1 MERPVPTRS
10 DGAGLHVS
18 GPAPLRSDRDA
29 PGAANGRDRSLP
41 VALGLWTAAAL
52 AAGALSGCGGG
63 TDDAPPRA
71 PEPEAPASPA
81 SFTSPPWFVD
91 RAAETGFDFVH
102 VTGHAGEFHQPE
114 IMGPG
119 AGLVDYDN
127 DGDLDVYLV
136 QGGRI
141 GGDAGSPPGVAG
153 APELGGRLY
162 RNDLEVA
169 ADGSRTLRF
178 TDVTEESGID
188 ARAYGMGVAAGDF
201 DNDGCVDLYLTHYGP
216 NQLYRNDCDGTF
228 TDVSRASGTDDPDW
242 SVPASF
248 VDVDRD
254 GWLDLFVGNYLV
266 YVPARRVTCASESG
280 LPDYCP
286 PERYRA
292 ASDRLYRN
300 RGDGTF
306 ADVTVDRGL
315 AGAFGP
321 ALGVATADFDGDGWI
336 DVFVANDQ
344 QENQLWLNRGGE
356 RFEDVGL
363 MSGTALGAS
372 GALKAD
378 MGVDA
383 GDFDND
389 GDEDLFMTDL
399 TTQGSTFYVN
409 DGSARFEE
417 QSARAGIRVASL
429 PYTGFGAGWFDYDND
444 GWLDLL
450 AANGLVTQNLDA
462 LGPDNPFPLQQPNQL
477 LRNLGDGRF
486 ADVTAQAGPAFA
498 LSEVSRGAAFG
509 DVDND
514 GDTDVVIANAEGPVR
529 LLINEVGNDRSW
541 LGLRLVGD
549 PPGGPRGGGG
559 GGGPGA
565 VRDMPGARVEIAR
578 DGVPTLWRRAR
589 ADGSYA
595 SANDPRVLAGL
606 GDDAAPP
613 PPLVRVTWPSGAVEE
628 WSDLPLERYTTLVEG
643 SGRSPR

>member
-1 MERPVPTRS
+1 M
-10 DGAGLHVS
+10 
-18 GPAPLRSDRDA
+18 
-29 PGAANGRDRSLP
+29 
-41 VALGLWTAAAL
+41 
-52 AAGALSGCGGG
+52 
-63 TDDAPPRA
+63 
-71 PEPEAPASPA
+71 
-81 SFTSPPWFVD
+81 
-91 RAAETGFDFVH
+91 H

-136 QGGRI
+136 QSGYLEGT
-141 GGDAGSPPGVAG
+141 GTPPPAEAGD
-153 APELGGRLY
+153 LRGRLY

-169 ADGSRTLRF
+169 PDGSRTLRF
-178 TDVTEESGID
+178 TDVTDESGID
-188 ARAYGMGVAAGDF
+188 ARAYGMGVAAGDY

-228 TDVSRASGTDDPDW
+228 TDVSRASGTDDPAW

-254 GWLDLFVGNYLV
+254 GRLDLFVGNYLV
-266 YVPARRVTCASESG
+266 YDPARRVTCASESG

-292 ASDRLYRN
+292 APDRLYRN

-409 DGSARFEE
+409 DGSASFEE
-417 QSARAGIRVASL
+417 QSARAGIRVVSL

-450 AANGLVTQNLDA
+450 AVNGLVTQNLDA

-486 ADVTAQAGPAFA
+486 EDVTAQAGPALA

-514 GDTDVVIANAEGPVR
+514 GDTDVVVANAEGPPR
-529 LLINEVGNDRSW
+529 LLVNEVGGARAW

-549 PPGGPRGGGG
+549 PPGGPSARGGGSG
-559 GGGPGA
+559 GRSG
-565 VRDMPGARVEIAR
+565 VRDMPSTR
-578 DGVPTLWRRAR
+578 
-589 ADGSYA
+589 GSFA
-595 SANDPRVLAGL
+595 EA
-606 GDDAAPP
+606 
-613 PPLVRVTWPSGAVEE
+613 
-628 WSDLPLERYTTLVEG
+628 
-643 SGRSPR
+643 

>member
-1 MERPVPTRS
+1 MAGRLVTGTSRAAGDASHAAPDPGRRGVRGPRLCAAAVLAVGLAGCADS
-10 DGAGLHVS
+10 PAGAPPPAD
-18 GPAPLRSDRDA
+18 PAPEAASA
-29 PGAANGRDRSLP
+29 GAA
-41 VALGLWTAAAL
+41 
-52 AAGALSGCGGG
+52 
-63 TDDAPPRA
+63 DAR
-71 PEPEAPASPA
+71 
-81 SFTSPPWFVD
+81 PWFVD
-91 RAAETGFDFVH
+91 RAAEAGLDFVH

-119 AGLVDYDN
+119 AGLLDYDG

-136 QGGRI
+136 QSGYLEG
-141 GGDAGSPPGVAG
+141 AGMPPPA
-153 APELGGRLY
+153 AAELRGRLY
-162 RNDLEVA
+162 RNDLELA

-178 TDVTEESGID
+178 TDVTAESGID
-188 ARAYGMGVAAGDF
+188 ARAYGMGVAVGDF
-201 DNDGCVDLYLTHYGP
+201 TNDGCLDLYLTHYGP

-228 TDVSRASGTDDPDW
+228 TDVSGASGTADPAW
-242 SVPASF
+242 SVPAAF

-254 GWLDLFVGNYLV
+254 GWLDLFVGNYLI
-266 YVPARRVTCASESG
+266 YAPERSVTCASESG

-292 ASDRLYRN
+292 APDRLYRN
-300 RGDGTF
+300 EGDGTF
-306 ADVTVDRGL
+306 ADVTADRGL

-321 ALGVATADFDGDGWI
+321 ALGVATADFDTDGWI
-336 DVFVANDQ
+336 DLFVANDQ

-450 AANGLVTQNLDA
+450 AVNGLVTRNLDA

-486 ADVTAQAGPAFA
+486 EDVTAQAGPAFE

-514 GDTDVVIANAEGPVR
+514 GDTDVVVANAEGPVR
-529 LLINEVGNDRSW
+529 LLMNEVGSDRHW
-541 LGLRLVGD
+541 LGLRLIGD
-549 PPGGPRGGGG
+549 PPGGPRGGGE
-559 GGGPGA
+559 
-565 VRDMPGARVEIAR
+565 RDMPGARVEIVRSGA
-578 DGVPTLWRRAR
+578 PSLWRRAR

-595 SANDPRVLAGL
+595 SANDPRVLAGF

-613 PPLVRVTWPSGAVEE
+613 ALVRVTWPSGAVEE
-628 WSDLPLERYTTLVEG
+628 WTDLPLGRYTTLVEG
-643 SGRSPR
+643 SGSVH

>member
-1 MERPVPTRS
+1 MARGQRRRRTRRTS
-10 DGAGLHVS
+10 
-18 GPAPLRSDRDA
+18 
-29 PGAANGRDRSLP
+29 
-41 VALGLWTAAAL
+41 AAAST
-52 AAGALSGCGGG
+52 A
-63 TDDAPPRA
+63 T
-71 PEPEAPASPA
+71 
-81 SFTSPPWFVD
+81 TS
-91 RAAETGFDFVH
+91 
-102 VTGHAGEFHQPE
+102 
-114 IMGPG
+114 
-119 AGLVDYDN
+119 
-127 DGDLDVYLV
+127 
-136 QGGRI
+136 
-141 GGDAGSPPGVAG
+141 
-153 APELGGRLY
+153 
-162 RNDLEVA
+162 EVA

-228 TDVSRASGTDDPDW
+228 TDVSRASGTDDPAW

-266 YVPARRVTCASESG
+266 YDPERRVTCASESG

-292 ASDRLYRN
+292 APDRLYRN

-417 QSARAGIRVASL
+417 QSARAGIRVVSL
-429 PYTGFGAGWFDYDND
+429 PFTGFGAGWFDYDND

-450 AANGLVTQNLDA
+450 AVNGLVTQNLDA

-486 ADVTAQAGPAFA
+486 ADVTAQAGPALA

-509 DVDND
+509 DIDND
-514 GDTDVVIANAEGPVR
+514 GDTDVVVANAEGPVR
-529 LLINEVGNDRSW
+529 LLTNEVGNERPW

-549 PPGGPRGGGG
+549 PPGGARRGGGG
-559 GGGPGA
+559 GGGRSA
-565 VRDMPGARVEIAR
+565 IRDMPGARVEIVR
-578 DGVPTLWRRAR
+578 DGAPTLWRRAR

-595 SANDPRVLAGL
+595 SANDPRVLVGL

-613 PPLVRVTWPSGAVEE
+613 VLVRVTWPGGAVEE
-628 WSDLPLERYTTLVEG
+628 WTDVPLGRYTTLTEG
-643 SGRSPR
+643 MGRSR

>member
-1 MERPVPTRS
+1 MAVT
-10 DGAGLHVS
+10 
-18 GPAPLRSDRDA
+18 
-29 PGAANGRDRSLP
+29 
-41 VALGLWTAAAL
+41 L
-52 AAGALSGCGGG
+52 AASLAGGCGGG
-63 TDDAPPRA
+63 VADAPPPGAEPAVADPSA
-71 PEPEAPASPA
+71 PSG
-81 SFTSPPWFVD
+81 PPWFVD
-91 RAAETGFDFVH
+91 RAAEVGLDFVH

-119 AGLVDYDN
+119 AGLLDYDN

-136 QGGRI
+136 QSGYLEGT
-141 GGDAGSPPGVAG
+141 GTPPPADAAD
-153 APELGGRLY
+153 LRGRLF

-169 ADGSRTLRF
+169 ADGSRALRF
-178 TDVTEESGID
+178 TDVTGESGLD
-188 ARAYGMGVAAGDF
+188 ARAYGTGVAAGDF
-201 DNDGCVDLYLTHYGP
+201 DNDGCVDIYLTHYGP

-228 TDVSRASGTDDPDW
+228 TDVSDASGTADPAW

-266 YVPARRVTCASESG
+266 YVPERRVTCASESG

-292 ASDRLYRN
+292 APDRLYRN

-321 ALGVATADFDGDGWI
+321 ALGVATADFDGNGWI
-336 DVFVANDQ
+336 DLFVANDQ

-363 MSGTALGAS
+363 MSGTALGAT

-389 GDEDLFMTDL
+389 GDEDLVLTEL
-399 TTQGSTFYVN
+399 TTQGSPFYVN

-417 QSARAGIRVASL
+417 QSARAGIRVVSL

-450 AANGLVTQNLDA
+450 AVNGLVTRNLDA

-477 LRNLGDGRF
+477 LRNLGDGTF
-486 ADVTAQAGPAFA
+486 EDVTAQAGPALE

-529 LLINEVGNDRSW
+529 LLINEVGNDRPW

-559 GGGPGA
+559 PGRSG
-565 VRDMPGARVEIAR
+565 VRDMPGARVEIVR
-578 DGVPTLWRRAR
+578 DGAPTLWRRAR

-606 GDDAAPP
+606 GNGTASLS
-613 PPLVRVTWPSGAVEE
+613 LVRVTWPSGAVEE
-628 WSDLPLERYTTLVEG
+628 WTDVPLRRYATLVEG
-643 SGRSPR
+643 SGRSR

>member
-1 MERPVPTRS
+1 
-10 DGAGLHVS
+10 
-18 GPAPLRSDRDA
+18 
-29 PGAANGRDRSLP
+29 
-41 VALGLWTAAAL
+41 
-52 AAGALSGCGGG
+52 
-63 TDDAPPRA
+63 
-71 PEPEAPASPA
+71 
-81 SFTSPPWFVD
+81 
-91 RAAETGFDFVH
+91 
-102 VTGHAGEFHQPE
+102 
-114 IMGPG
+114 MGPG
-119 AGLVDYDN
+119 AGLLDYDN

-136 QGGRI
+136 QSGYLEGT
-141 GGDAGSPPGVAG
+141 GTPPPDAAG
-153 APELGGRLY
+153 LRGRLY

-178 TDVTEESGID
+178 TDVTAESGID
-188 ARAYGMGVAAGDF
+188 ARAYGMGVAAGDY
-201 DNDGCVDLYLTHYGP
+201 DNDGCVDIYLTHYGP

-228 TDVSRASGTDDPDW
+228 TDVSDASGTADPAW

-248 VDVDRD
+248 VDFDRD
-254 GWLDLFVGNYLV
+254 GWLDLFVGNYLI
-266 YVPARRVTCASESG
+266 YVPERRVTCASESG

-292 ASDRLYRN
+292 APDRLYRN

-344 QENQLWLNRGGE
+344 QENQLWLNQGGE

-409 DGSARFEE
+409 DGSAGFEE

-450 AANGLVTQNLDA
+450 AVNGLVTQNLDA

-477 LRNLGDGRF
+477 LRNLGDGTF
-486 ADVTAQAGPAFA
+486 EDVTSQAGPALE

-514 GDTDVVIANAEGPVR
+514 GDTDVVVANAEGPVR
-529 LLINEVGNDRSW
+529 LLVNEMGQDRPW

-549 PPGGPRGGGG
+549 PPGGPRGGGR
-559 GGGPGA
+559 PGRNGI
-565 VRDMPGARVEIAR
+565 RDMPGARVEIVREGA
-578 DGVPTLWRRAR
+578 PTLWRRAR

-606 GDDAAPP
+606 GDGAAPP
-613 PPLVRVTWPSGAVEE
+613 ALMRVTWPSGAVEE
-628 WSDLPLERYTTLVEG
+628 WSDVPIGRYTTLVQG
-643 SGRSPR
+643 TGRPL

>member
-1 MERPVPTRS
+1 
-10 DGAGLHVS
+10 
-18 GPAPLRSDRDA
+18 
-29 PGAANGRDRSLP
+29 
-41 VALGLWTAAAL
+41 
-52 AAGALSGCGGG
+52 
-63 TDDAPPRA
+63 
-71 PEPEAPASPA
+71 
-81 SFTSPPWFVD
+81 
-91 RAAETGFDFVH
+91 
-102 VTGHAGEFHQPE
+102 
-114 IMGPG
+114 MGPG
-119 AGLVDYDN
+119 AGLLDYDN
-127 DGDLDVYLV
+127 DGDLDLYLV
-136 QGGRI
+136 QSGYLDGT
-141 GGDAGSPPGVAG
+141 GTPPPPDATD
-153 APELGGRLY
+153 LRGRLY

-169 ADGSRTLRF
+169 ADGSRELRF
-178 TDVTEESGID
+178 TDVTAESGID
-188 ARAYGMGVAAGDF
+188 ARAYGMGVAAGDY

-228 TDVSRASGTDDPDW
+228 TDVSRASGTDDAAW

-266 YVPARRVTCASESG
+266 YAPERRVTCASESG

-292 ASDRLYRN
+292 APDRLYRN

-306 ADVTVDRGL
+306 ADVTVEAGL

-321 ALGVATADFDGDGWI
+321 GLGVATADFDGNGWI

-344 QENQLWLNRGGE
+344 QENQLWLNRGDG

-389 GDEDLFMTDL
+389 GDPDLFMTDL

-417 QSARAGIRVASL
+417 QSARAGIRVVSL
-429 PYTGFGAGWFDYDND
+429 PFTGFGAGWFDYDND

-450 AANGLVTQNLDA
+450 AVNGLVTQNLDA

-486 ADVTAQAGPAFA
+486 ADVTARAGPALA

-514 GDTDVVIANAEGPVR
+514 GDTDVVVANAEGPAR
-529 LLINEVGNDRSW
+529 LLINEVGHDRRW

-549 PPGGPRGGGG
+549 PPGGPR
-559 GGGPGA
+559 
-565 VRDMPGARVEIAR
+565 
-578 DGVPTLWRRAR
+578 RAE
-589 ADGSYA
+589 A
-595 SANDPRVLAGL
+595 
-606 GDDAAPP
+606 
-613 PPLVRVTWPSGAVEE
+613 
-628 WSDLPLERYTTLVEG
+628 EG
-643 SGRSPR
+643 SGAASGTCRARGWRSCGTAPRRCGAARGRTAATPPRTTRGCSPASARMPPRRPSSASRGRAARSRSGRTCRSTATRR